1 MERLQKIL
9 AEAGLGSRRSCEELI
24 LKGHISINGQVVKT
38 LGVQIDPEIDNIK
51 FEGKK
56 IKLERKVYLL
66 LNKPKGYVTTL
77 SDPQGRPTIVSLLKG
92 VRERVYPVGR
102 LDYDSEGL
110 LFLTNDG
117 DMANKLIHPKFKIAK
132 TYLVKFKGKLEAVD
146 IMRLRKGIRIEGDNT
161 SGRSS
166 TSGRGNTFGR
176 SSTSGKSSTSGRG
189 SISDKGTT
197 LPADVKMTKIL
208 PKNTLLRMTITE
220 GKKRQI
226 RRMGEVIKHDVLN
239 LKRIQFGPFHLS
251 NLKLGEY
258 VYLNSDEVK
267 KELKRFFN
275 E

>member
-1 MERLQKIL
+1 MERLQKVL

-24 LKGHISINGQVVKT
+24 LEGHISINGQVVKT
-38 LGVQIDPEIDNIK
+38 LGVKIDPKTDRIK
-51 FEGKK
+51 FDGKE

-102 LDYDSEGL
+102 LDYNSEGL

-117 DMANKLIHPKFKIAK
+117 DLADKLLRPKFKIAK
-132 TYLVKFKGKLEAVD
+132 TYLVKLKGKLEADD
-146 IMRLRKGIRIEGDNT
+146 IMRLRKGIRIEG
-161 SGRSS
+161 SS
-166 TSGRGNTFGR
+166 TS
-176 SSTSGKSSTSGRG
+176 
-189 SISDKGTT
+189 DKGKT
-197 LPADVKMTKIL
+197 LPAEVKVVKIL

-226 RRMGEVIKHDVLN
+226 RRMGEIIKHEVLS

-251 NLKLGEY
+251 NLAQGEY
-258 VYLNSDEVK
+258 VCLNSDDVKEEV
-267 KELKRFFN
+267 KRFFK